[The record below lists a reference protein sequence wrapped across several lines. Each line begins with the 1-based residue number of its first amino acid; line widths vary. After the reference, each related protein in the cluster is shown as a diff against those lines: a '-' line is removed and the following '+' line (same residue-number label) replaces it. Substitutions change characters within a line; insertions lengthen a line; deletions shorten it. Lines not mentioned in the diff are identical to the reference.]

1 MAREHRDHERARTAL
16 ETALGIATRLG
27 DRLMEGWTLCKLA
40 GSLRDAGAAGEAA
53 AAYERGRDVADSLND
68 KEMRKYA
75 ESRLAALAR
84 H

>member
-1 MAREHRDHERARTAL
+1 M
-16 ETALGIATRLG
+16 IAT
-27 DRLMEGWTLCKLA
+27 
-40 GSLRDAGAAGEAA
+40 AGEAA